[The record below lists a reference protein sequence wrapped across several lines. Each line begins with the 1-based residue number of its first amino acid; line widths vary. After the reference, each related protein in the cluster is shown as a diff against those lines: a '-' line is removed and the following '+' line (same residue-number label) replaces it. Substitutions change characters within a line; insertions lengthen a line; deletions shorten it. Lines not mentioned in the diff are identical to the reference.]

1 MRLWYHADSDSL
13 HAAVE
18 WDGVSED
25 VTDVA
30 KMRKAARDRGIKFVY
45 EGQETA
51 DYQRR
56 SIADAI
62 IASYKKWER
71 KPADLYPTPV
81 DGTESVIPVLQVMRE
96 YMHEKGLC
104 DPVRVWEPACGDGR
118 MARVLEWHG
127 FDVFGSDFRET
138 PGYGIGG
145 IDFLKDQPRTTGL
158 IPHDSFDMIVTNP
171 PFSLAEQFIRRALSI
186 TPNVAML
193 LKATYWNAASRLPF
207 FAEHRPAFV
216 LPLTFR
222 LAFLESERGKS
233 PLMDCIWVV
242 WSAFGDDDC
251 VFEPIPRRRY
261 PGYAGKGLIGAM
273 AGLEE
278 AMGEL
283 GETVHGLVD
292 GSRSSPLLA
301 RSGDA

>member
-1 MRLWYHADSDSL
+1 MRLWFHADSDNLFASE
-13 HAAVE
+13 E

-25 VTDVA
+25 VTDIA
-30 KMRKAARDRGIKFVY
+30 KFRKAAKDRGMKFVY
-45 EGQETA
+45 GGMDTE
-51 DYQRR
+51 DFKRR
-56 SIADAI
+56 TIADAI
-62 IASYKKWER
+62 VSSYKRWER

-81 DGTESVIPVLQVMRE
+81 DGTESIVPVIQVISDYLALDKPMRI
-96 YMHEKGLC
+96 
-104 DPVRVWEPACGDGR
+104 WEPACGDGR

-138 PGYGIGG
+138 PGYGFGG

-158 IPHDSFDMIVTNP
+158 VPEGSFDMIVTNP

-207 FAEHRPAFV
+207 FHEHRPSFV
-216 LPLTFR
+216 LPLTWR

-242 WSAFGDDDC
+242 WSQFGEEDC
-251 VFEPIPRRRY
+251 LFEPLSRRRY
-261 PGYAGKGLIGAM
+261 PGYAGKGLKGAM
-273 AGLEE
+273 ANLEE
-278 AMGEL
+278 AIGDL
-283 GETVHGLVD
+283 TKVVHG
-292 GSRSSPLLA
+292 A
-301 RSGDA
+301 ATA

>member
-13 HAAVE
+13 HISEE
-18 WDGVSED
+18 WDGVSDD

-30 KMRKAARDRGIKFVY
+30 KMRKAAKDRGMKFVY

-56 SIADAI
+56 TIADAI
-62 IASYKKWER
+62 VASYKRWER

-81 DGTESVIPVLQVMRE
+81 DGTESIIPVLEVMRE
-96 YMHEKGLC
+96 HMDLASNDQC
-104 DPVRVWEPACGDGR
+104 RVWEPACGDGR
-118 MARVLEWHG
+118 MARVLDWHG
-127 FDVFGSDFRET
+127 FNVFGSDFRET
-138 PGYGIGG
+138 PGYGFGG

-158 IPHDSFDMIVTNP
+158 IPHDSFDIIVSNP

-207 FAEHRPAFV
+207 FVEHRPAFV
-216 LPLTFR
+216 LPLTWR

-242 WSAFGDDDC
+242 WSDLGEEHC
-251 VFEPIPRRRY
+251 VFEPIQRRRY

-278 AMGEL
+278 ALTEL
-283 GETVHGLVD
+283 AQTIKVT
-292 GSRSSPLLA
+292 R
-301 RSGDA
+301 

>member
-1 MRLWYHADSDSL
+1 MTLRLWYHEDSDSL
-13 HAAVE
+13 HIAEE

-25 VTDVA
+25 VTDIA
-30 KMRKAARDRGIKFVY
+30 KFRKAAKDRGMKFVY
-45 EGQETA
+45 GGMETK
-51 DYQRR
+51 DFERR
-56 SIADAI
+56 TIADAI
-62 IASYKKWER
+62 VASYKKWQR

-81 DGTESVIPVLQVMRE
+81 DGTESVIPALEVIRE
-96 YMHEKGLC
+96 HLGLPDNASC
-104 DPVRVWEPACGDGR
+104 RVWEPACGDGR

-171 PFSLAEQFIRRALSI
+171 PFSLAERFIRQALSI

-207 FAEHRPAFV
+207 FMEHRPAFV

-233 PLMDCIWVV
+233 PLMDCVWVIW
-242 WSAFGDDDC
+242 SGLGEEHC

-261 PGYAGKGLIGAM
+261 PGYAGKGLKGAM
-273 AGLEE
+273 ASCEE
-278 AMGEL
+278 ALSEL
-283 GETVHGLVD
+283 SEAIRGL
-292 GSRSSPLLA
+292 L
-301 RSGDA
+301 